1 MPKKRYPGIRPFETA
16 DKDLFF
22 GRSRDVQD
30 LSILIGV
37 EKLVVLFGK
46 SGYGKSSLINAG
58 LIPLLTAYS
67 NQEPETIRPI
77 VVRFGS
83 YLGEGRSNSPVIATL
98 TAHTIGKTS
107 TLGNNTEIIVKAGD
121 FLDALTK
128 ERSLWYHFKRRQ
140 IAEKVHFLLIFDQF
154 EEFFTYPSTQQDAF
168 KTELAE
174 LLYVKLPQSFR
185 ENAVRLPREQRELLS
200 QPLEVKALFA
210 IRSDRISQLDSLKD
224 KLPDI
229 LHKRFELKGLSR
241 EQAQEAIEKPA
252 SLTLIAKTNSSNSDT
267 NIDPDFDCPPFTY
280 SLESLS
286 LILDKLNE
294 SKTHNRQKGIEGFQ
308 VQILCEYLEGE
319 VVAGRIPGNHI
330 KPKHFSDKINDIYEG
345 YYQRLLNKLL
355 PKTVKAAQSLIEESL
370 IFTDDQTGESRRLSV
385 DADVLIQRYS
395 ISGITQ
401 ETLNE
406 LENTFLLRREI
417 NSVGS
422 YNYELSHDSLVLPVL
437 SLKNKREATEIGASK
452 RKKMSFVYI
461 FVSLLS
467 LIFIPIGYIYNGTLG
482 SYGDGTI
489 SSEITIK
496 HRDLFM
502 RLDIDPVISKTQK
515 YIQNKYSNLRCGE
528 KPSIV
533 FILDEASRTIEA
545 DISNI
550 KLEIINDP
558 YSCRLFSFINEECK
572 CYKKEK
578 IKIMISFSPESKGE
592 IRIRLLFNAKYASG
606 LYDNVRNSAYLE
618 LGAEYDDYLQIYVS
632 RFVNDYRKFLTNQ
645 LPYLNEI

>member
-1 MPKKRYPGIRPFETA
+1 MLKKRYPGVRPFETA

-22 GRSRDVQD
+22 GRDRDVQD

-83 YLGEGRSNSPVIATL
+83 YQGEGRSNSPVKAVL
-98 TAHTIGKTS
+98 VAHSVGVPS
-107 TLGNNTEIIVKAGD
+107 ALRSNADIIDKAGD
-121 FLDALTK
+121 FLDALTE

-140 IAEKVHFLLIFDQF
+140 IAEKVHYLIIFDQF

-168 KTELAE
+168 KTQLAE
-174 LLYVKLPQSFR
+174 LLYVKLPQSLR
-185 ENAVRLPREQRELLS
+185 ETAVRLPRKQRELLS
-200 QPLEVKALFA
+200 QPLEAKVLFA
-210 IRSDRISQLDSLKD
+210 IRSDRISQLDSLRD

-229 LHKRFELKGLSR
+229 LHKRFELKGLSE

-252 SLTLIAKTNSSNSDT
+252 AFALIANTTSSNSDT

-280 SLESLS
+280 SPESLR
-286 LILDKLNE
+286 LILDKLSE
-294 SKTHNRQKGIEGFQ
+294 SKTHTEQKGIEGFQ

-319 VVAGRIPGNHI
+319 VLAGRISGNYVE
-330 KPKHFSDKINDIYEG
+330 PKHFADKINDIYEG
-345 YYQRLLNKLL
+345 YYQRLLDKLL
-355 PKTVKAAQSLIEESL
+355 PKTAKAAQSLIEESL
-370 IFTDDQTGESRRLSV
+370 IFSDEQTGESRRLSV
-385 DADVLIQRYS
+385 DADVLIQRYTS
-395 ISGITQ
+395 KGITQ

-422 YNYELSHDSLVLPVL
+422 YNYELSHDSLVQPVL

-461 FVSLLS
+461 FVLSIS
-467 LIFIPIGYIYNGTLG
+467 LIFIPIGYMYNGALG
-482 SYGDGTI
+482 LNGVGTI
-489 SSEITIK
+489 SRDISIK
-496 HRDLFM
+496 NKDYLVN
-502 RLDIDPVISKTQK
+502 LDIDSVISKTQK
-515 YIQNKYSNLRCGE
+515 YIENKYSNIRCAK
-528 KPSIV
+528 KPLIT
-533 FILDEASRTIEA
+533 FILHENKRTLEAN
-545 DISNI
+545 ISDI

-558 YSCRLFSFINEECK
+558 SSICRLFSFINDECN

-578 IKIMISFSPESKGE
+578 IRITISFSPESDGG
-592 IRIRLLFNAKYASG
+592 IRIKLSFDAKYASG
-606 LYDNVRNSAYLE
+606 LYDNVRNSAYID
-618 LGAEYDDYLQIYVS
+618 LGADYDDYFRDYIN
-632 RFVNDYRKFLTNQ
+632 RFSDEYRMFLTN
-645 LPYLNEI
+645 